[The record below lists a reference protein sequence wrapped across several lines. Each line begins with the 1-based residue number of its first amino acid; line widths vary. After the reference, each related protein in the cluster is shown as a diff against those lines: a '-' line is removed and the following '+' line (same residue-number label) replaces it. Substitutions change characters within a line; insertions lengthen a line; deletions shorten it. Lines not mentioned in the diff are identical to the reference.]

1 MVRFWQPYGTGLAI
15 HVQGMLKQCYKK
27 QEQHFLHNSE
37 SLCLF
42 LIFLSKPNTEY
53 LINVMHCWCS
63 CVCLS
68 VGRYGCSSV
77 CPSGDLSIYRFI
89 RLCWDVK
96 IMYAWIEERCMY
108 LSVLIYLFIAEIC
121 PFVIFLLYQ
130 AC

>member
-53 LINVMHCWCS
+53 LINVVDVH
-63 CVCLS
+63 V
-68 VGRYGCSSV
+68 SV
-77 CPSGDLSIYRFI
+77 CRSVDMGVRPSVHQETYLSIG
-89 RLCWDVK
+89 
-96 IMYAWIEERCMY
+96 
-108 LSVLIYLFIAEIC
+108 
-121 PFVIFLLYQ
+121 LLDYVETLK
-130 AC
+130 